1 MNESNPYQYDRDLI
15 KQFYSDAARRAQ
27 ARRDAIRYAAL
38 ILLTIAAWFASV
50 YIAAGLL
57 NTFRDEMPVVSTSHQ
72 PSPDQPES
80 LPVQSG
86 KPASIRSSSN
96 G

>member
-1 MNESNPYQYDRDLI
+1 MNNESNPYQYDRDLI

-57 NTFRDEMPVVSTSHQ
+57 NTFRDEMPVSHLNPPKTPTRSIPLQLVVSGS
-72 PSPDQPES
+72 E
-80 LPVQSG
+80 LPNRYS
-86 KPASIRSSSN
+86 A
-96 G
+96 